1 MNLLLVIGLLTAAS
15 GVAAV
20 VADRAGRGPAF
31 YLLKP
36 LTTVFIIA
44 LAALAPTSDYRT
56 LLLVGLVLSL
66 AGDVALMFSS
76 NRAFLLGLGSFLLAH
91 LAFVFA
97 FLLRMPAFEPPLW
110 TLLPV
115 LLGLAVFVKLLRG
128 AGPLLPAVAVYG
140 AALLAMVLTAAS
152 TGDALL
158 ISGALLFLLSDSLL
172 GLRRFVGEFRYAQ
185 ALILGTYWPAIALM
199 ALSAHGLHP

>member
-1 MNLLLVIGLLTAAS
+1 MNLLLILGVFAAAS
-15 GVAAV
+15 GIGAIL
-20 VADRAGRGPAF
+20 ADRAGRGPTF

-36 LTTVFIIA
+36 LTTVGILA
-44 LAALAPTSDYRT
+44 LAALAPAGDYRT

-66 AGDVALMFSS
+66 AGDVALMFTS

-91 LAFVFA
+91 IAFVFA
-97 FLLRMPAFEPPLW
+97 FLLRMPTFEPPLW

-115 LLGLAVFVKLLRG
+115 VLGLAVFVKLLRG
-128 AGPLLPAVAVYG
+128 AGPLLPAVAAYG

-152 TGDALL
+152 TGDVRL

-172 GLRRFVGEFRYAQ
+172 GLRRFVGEFRHAQ
-185 ALILGTYWPAIALM
+185 ALILGSYWPAIALM